1 MQYVYSFLHEE
12 TNSFMFVLCVSPEGN
27 DGVTYS
33 NQSFSYMIYF
43 PETEYAVTPRYVW
56 SMELDGY
63 FKEALLTAFGA
74 TKLLTETTDVES
86 IAELKRTIDHKN
98 SKGILAQLR
107 KNTLDTTPLDI
118 RQKRRLEF
126 DEYYVNAGEQR
137 KRIVPIDM
145 EEMKA
150 RYEALEDNFG
160 WEEVEGSTSLEVD
173 VSVIIG
179 YYSWC
184 LK

>member
-1 MQYVYSFLHEE
+1 
-12 TNSFMFVLCVSPEGN
+12 
-27 DGVTYS
+27 
-33 NQSFSYMIYF
+33 
-43 PETEYAVTPRYVW
+43 
-56 SMELDGY
+56 MELDGY
-63 FKEALLTAFGA
+63 FKEALLSAFGA

-118 RQKRRLEF
+118 RQKRQREF

-137 KRIVPIDM
+137 KRIIPIDM

-173 VSVIIG
+173 VSWIFSILG
-179 YYSWC
+179 
-184 LK
+184 